1 VLSLIFYSTQDYHPR
16 GTITHSKL
24 DQIAIYQEN
33 AVLASPQASLVGAFS
48 KWNFLFPQMPLA
60 CQIDI

>member
-1 VLSLIFYSTQDYHPR
+1 MESDCLFFKFLDSLVLKAVI
-16 GTITHSKL
+16 